1 MGICEGRVCVVTGAG
16 RGIGRAYALTLAS
29 EGARVVVNDLG
40 GEMDGTG
47 NPTSG
52 PATDVVE
59 EIRAAGGE
67 AVANA
72 DDVASFEGA
81 GRLVQTAIDTFG
93 DLHCLVNNAGIL
105 RDRMLVNMTE
115 SEWDDVVRVHLKGTF
130 APTHHAANHW
140 REQTKAAEAG
150 ERDRPVARVINTTS
164 VSGIYGNVGQTNYGA
179 AKAGIASFT
188 FIASM
193 ELARYGATV
202 NAIAPVALT
211 RLTEGLGP
219 ERTDEQREAMDPRW
233 IAPVVTW
240 LASEESS
247 HVTGRVFEASGRVLA
262 VAEGWHRGPAAEPVE
277 DPAAIGPVVDDLLAR
292 ARPPADMEGRDR
304 PV

>member
-72 DDVASFEGA
+72 DDVASFDGA

-130 APTHHAANHW
+130 APTHHAAN
-140 REQTKAAEAG
+140 
-150 ERDRPVARVINTTS
+150 
-164 VSGIYGNVGQTNYGA
+164 
-179 AKAGIASFT
+179 
-188 FIASM
+188 
-193 ELARYGATV
+193 
-202 NAIAPVALT
+202 
-211 RLTEGLGP
+211 
-219 ERTDEQREAMDPRW
+219 
-233 IAPVVTW
+233 
-240 LASEESS
+240 
-247 HVTGRVFEASGRVLA
+247 
-262 VAEGWHRGPAAEPVE
+262 
-277 DPAAIGPVVDDLLAR
+277 
-292 ARPPADMEGRDR
+292 
-304 PV
+304 